1 MVAPEI
7 FGSCSGTKRPPS
19 AAYPANP
26 LGIQD
31 PKQLQHYL
39 VMLYRYIYVQNYVA
53 TIDLFNS
60 LYFKQIWHALNDI
73 EPLYFTHTWVSRFL
87 LWFHWEHLMLSV
99 TLSSFTQ
106 ISINVLK
113 KKKHHEQHKIHHDL
127 HFGKMT
133 SSSSSANF
141 TSLVNKNHS
150 SLTNHSTFHHP
161 VSFIPRTFRQRFGQ
175 AHPVGETTA
184 SAIEAH
190 GVGFFSVK
198 QVGRL
203 WIWNI
208 DITKK
213 TIHSNRLFMNKY
225 HLNLM
230 ISVYH
235 CLTTTPRFS
244 SKNGS
249 VDREAE
255 IN

>member
-1 MVAPEI
+1 MLIDPSMLHMVAPEI

-113 KKKHHEQHKIHHDL
+113 KKNITNNIKSTMIFILVKWHLHHL
-127 HFGKMT
+127 LPT
-133 SSSSSANF
+133 SPPWWIKTILPSPITQLSII
-141 TSLVNKNHS
+141 LCHS
-150 SLTNHSTFHHP
+150 SPEPLDN
-161 VSFIPRTFRQRFGQ
+161 
-175 AHPVGETTA
+175 A
-184 SAIEAH
+184 SAKLTPL
-190 GVGFFSVK
+190 VK
-198 QVGRL
+198 PLRVL
-203 WIWNI
+203 
-208 DITKK
+208 
-213 TIHSNRLFMNKY
+213 
-225 HLNLM
+225 
-230 ISVYH
+230 
-235 CLTTTPRFS
+235 
-244 SKNGS
+244 
-249 VDREAE
+249 
-255 IN
+255 